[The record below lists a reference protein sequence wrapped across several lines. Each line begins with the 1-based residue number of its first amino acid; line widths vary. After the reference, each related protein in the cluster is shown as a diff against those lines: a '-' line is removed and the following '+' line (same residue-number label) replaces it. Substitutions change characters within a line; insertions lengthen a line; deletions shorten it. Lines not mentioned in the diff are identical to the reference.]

1 MRTPCLYAKPARY
14 HDGSQRVMTEH
25 EAATLET
32 VAGLLSE
39 ILQELERVRGSVA
52 RVAEGLEMLTER
64 LDGLTKRM
72 QAEMGA
78 DATRRSR

>member
-1 MRTPCLYAKPARY
+1 MRTPCLYANPARY
-14 HDGSQRVMTEH
+14 HDGSQRMMTEH

-32 VAGLLSE
+32 VAGLLAE
-39 ILQELERVRGSVA
+39 ILNEIAGLRESVA

-64 LDGLTKRM
+64 LDGRTKRM

-78 DATRRSR
+78 DARRSR

>member
-1 MRTPCLYAKPARY
+1 M
-14 HDGSQRVMTEH
+14 MTEH
-25 EAATLET
+25 EVATLET
-32 VAGLLSE
+32 VAGLLAE
-39 ILQELERVRGSVA
+39 ILNEIAGSRESVA

-78 DATRRSR
+78 DARRSR

>member
-1 MRTPCLYAKPARY
+1 M
-14 HDGSQRVMTEH
+14 MTEH
-25 EAATLET
+25 EPATLET
-32 VAGLLSE
+32 VAGLLDE
-39 ILQELERVRGSVA
+39 ILHEMLRVRESVA

-78 DATRRSR
+78 DARRSR